1 MELLSFN
8 QFINEGAY
16 LGQDGLV
23 HLQYA
28 DDRNNPA
35 EVLKTADSGKDHFS
49 GTQLSG
55 MRDNDPSMWSWPIF
69 WGLGPDNISPEIDHP
84 GRIKYT
90 MDKLKNG
97 EIADM
102 PSSLND
108 FIQGSFRKVG
118 ITRNFRPDYV
128 VTVGSTAGLVN
139 SMADA
144 ITQTLGSDTKIIELP
159 KVVYFDAYDAFDWE
173 EVNRQV
179 DRNGKK
185 TFDKAKSTI
194 YDYVDKEQTP
204 PELKAAIK
212 ASTTV
217 DELKRAV
224 AIYGI
229 VWRDIVN
236 AKPAKPFIVRSS
248 GINSG
253 GARSMWKDKYDY
265 ETTSFIDAVIDCAVN
280 GSKMLIIDDNK
291 HSGTDMRTIRR
302 NVEEIVAG
310 LDKKGPNADTRFAF
324 YVLYRMPTK
333 DYIDRRGEKH
343 PFISTSQVVQ
353 GFAAFLQGGQP
364 VQADDQ
370 IEDNLEEP
378 EDK

>member
-35 EVLKTADSGKDHFS
+35 EVLKTADSGKSHAQGTLIS
-49 GTQLSG
+49 GKDDRRPDL
-55 MRDNDPSMWSWPIF
+55 WSWPMF

-97 EIADM
+97 EIANM

-139 SMADA
+139 SMATA
-144 ITQTLGSDTKIIELP
+144 ISQTLGSSIKIIELP

-179 DRNGKK
+179 DRNGEV
-185 TFDKAKSTI
+185 TFKKAKSTI
-194 YDYVDKEQTP
+194 YDYVDKDQTP

-217 DELKRAV
+217 AELKRAV
-224 AIYGI
+224 AVYGI
-229 VWRDIVN
+229 VWRDVVN
-236 AKPAKPFIVRSS
+236 DKPAKPFIVRSS
-248 GINSG
+248 GITSG
-253 GARSMWKDKYDY
+253 GSRSLWKAKYDY
-265 ETTSFIDAVIDCAVN
+265 ETTSFIEAVIDCAVN

-291 HSGTDMRTIRR
+291 HTGTDMRTIRY

-310 LDKKGPNADTRFAF
+310 LDKKIPNVDTRFAF
-324 YVLYRMPTK
+324 YVLYRMPAIEYT
-333 DYIDRRGEKH
+333 DIRGGTH
-343 PFISTSQVVQ
+343 AFVATAQVVQ
-353 GFAAFLQGGQP
+353 GFQEFLQGGQP
-364 VQADDQ
+364 AQVDDQ
-370 IEDNLEEP
+370 IEDNLE
-378 EDK
+378 

>member
-23 HLQYA
+23 YLQYA
-28 DDRNNPA
+28 DDKNNPD
-35 EVLKTADSGKDHFS
+35 EVLKTADSGKSHAEGTLIS
-49 GTQLSG
+49 GKDDKRPDL
-55 MRDNDPSMWSWPIF
+55 WSWPMF
-69 WGLGPDNISPEIDHP
+69 WGLGPDNISSEIDHP

-97 EIADM
+97 EIANM

-108 FIQGSFRKVG
+108 FIEGSFRRVG

-144 ITQTLGSDTKIIELP
+144 ITQTLGSDVKIIELP

-179 DRNGKK
+179 DKNGAA
-185 TFDKAKSTI
+185 TFKKAKSVI
-194 YDYVDKEQTP
+194 YDYIDKEQTP
-204 PELKAAIK
+204 PEMKAAIK
-212 ASTTV
+212 AATTV
-217 DELKRAV
+217 AELKRTVSA
-224 AIYGI
+224 YGI

-236 AKPAKPFIVRSS
+236 DKPAKPFIVRSS
-248 GINSG
+248 GITSG
-253 GARSMWKDKYDY
+253 GSRSLWKDKYDY
-265 ETTSFIDAVIDCAVN
+265 ETTSFIEAVIDCAVN

-291 HSGTDMRTIRR
+291 HTGTDMRTIRY

-310 LDKKGPNADTRFAF
+310 LDKKRPNADTRFAF
-324 YVLYRMPTK
+324 YVLYRMPAKEYT
-333 DYIDRRGEKH
+333 DIRGGQH
-343 PFISTSQVVQ
+343 PFVATAQVVQ
-353 GFAAFLQGGQP
+353 GFQAFLQGDQEP
-364 VQADDQ
+364 QVDDQ
-370 IEDNLEEP
+370 IEDNLE
-378 EDK
+378 

>member
-35 EVLKTADSGKDHFS
+35 EVLKTADSGRSHAEGTFTSGKDDKRPD
-49 GTQLSG
+49 L
-55 MRDNDPSMWSWPIF
+55 WSWPIF
-69 WGLGPDNISPEIDHP
+69 WGLGPDNISPKIDHP

-108 FIQGSFRKVG
+108 FIKGSFRRVG
-118 ITRNFRPDYV
+118 ITSNFRPDYV

-139 SMADA
+139 SMATA
-144 ITQTLGSDTKIIELP
+144 ISQTVGSSVKIIELP
-159 KVVYFDAYDAFDWE
+159 KVVYFDAYDAFDWK
-173 EVNRQV
+173 EVNSQV
-179 DRNGKK
+179 DRNGAA
-185 TFDKAKSTI
+185 TFRKAKNTI
-194 YDYVDKEQTP
+194 YDYIDKEQTP
-204 PELKAAIK
+204 PELKAAIT
-212 ASTTV
+212 AATTV
-217 DELKRAV
+217 DELRRAV
-224 AIYGI
+224 AAYGI

-236 AKPAKPFIVRSS
+236 NKPAKPFIVRSS
-248 GINSG
+248 GINFG

-265 ETTSFIDAVIDCAVN
+265 ETTSFIEAVVDCAVN
-280 GSKMLIIDDNK
+280 GSRMLIIDDNK

-302 NVEEIVAG
+302 NIEEIVAG
-310 LDKKGPNADTRFAF
+310 LDKKRPNVDTRFAF

-333 DYIDRRGEKH
+333 DYTDIKGGKH
-343 PFISTSQVVQ
+343 PFVADTKTVQ
-353 GFAAFLQGGQP
+353 GFVEFLQAGQP
-364 VQADDQ
+364 AQTDDR

>member
-16 LGQDGLV
+16 LGKDGLV
-23 HLQYA
+23 HLNIA
-28 DDRNNPA
+28 DDRNNPD
-35 EVLKTADSGKDHFS
+35 EVLKTVDSGKDHFK
-49 GTQLSG
+49 GTLLTG
-55 MRDNDPSMWSWPIF
+55 MNDNKPHMWSWPIF

-108 FIQGSFRKVG
+108 FIKGSFMKVG

-139 SMADA
+139 SMANA
-144 ITQTLGSDTKIIELP
+144 ITQTLGSDVKIIELP
-159 KVVYFDAYDAFDWE
+159 KVIYFDAYDAFDWE

-179 DRNGKK
+179 DRLGKK
-185 TFDKAKSTI
+185 TFNKAKSLI
-194 YDYVDKEQTP
+194 YEYIDKEQTP

-212 ASTTV
+212 AATTV
-217 DELKRAV
+217 AELKKAV
-224 AIYGI
+224 AVYGI
-229 VWRDIVN
+229 IWRDIVN
-236 AKPAKPFIVRSS
+236 DKSAKPFIVRSS
-248 GINSG
+248 GITSG
-253 GARSMWKDKYDY
+253 GSRSMWKAKYDY
-265 ETTSFIDAVIDCAVN
+265 ETTSFIDAVVNCA
-280 GSKMLIIDDNK
+280 GGESKMLIIDDNK

-302 NVEEIVAG
+302 NIEEIVAG
-310 LDKKGPNADTRFAF
+310 LDEKGPNVDTQFAF

-333 DYIDRRGEKH
+333 EYADRRGEKH
-343 PFISTSQVVQ
+343 PFIATAQVVQ
-353 GFAAFLQGGQP
+353 GFQAFLQGGQAP
-364 VQADDQ
+364 QVDDQ
-370 IEDNLEEP
+370 IEDNLE
-378 EDK
+378 

>member
-8 QFINEGAY
+8 QFINEGVY

-35 EVLKTADSGKDHFS
+35 EVLKTADSGKSHAQGTLIS
-49 GTQLSG
+49 GKDDKRPDL
-55 MRDNDPSMWSWPIF
+55 WSWPMF

-139 SMADA
+139 SMATA
-144 ITQTLGSDTKIIELP
+144 ISQTLGSSIKIIELP
-159 KVVYFDAYDAFDWE
+159 KVVYFDAYDAFDWD
-173 EVNRQV
+173 EVNLQV
-179 DRNGKK
+179 DRNGEA
-185 TFDKAKSTI
+185 TFKKAKSTI
-194 YDYVDKEQTP
+194 YDYVDKDQTP

-217 DELKRAV
+217 AELKRAV
-224 AIYGI
+224 AVYGI
-229 VWRDIVN
+229 VWRDVVN
-236 AKPAKPFIVRSS
+236 DKPAKPFIVRSS
-248 GINSG
+248 GITSG
-253 GARSMWKDKYDY
+253 GSRSLWKAKYDY
-265 ETTSFIDAVIDCAVN
+265 ETTSFIEAVIDCAVN

-291 HSGTDMRTIRR
+291 HTGTDMRTIRY

-310 LDKKGPNADTRFAF
+310 LDKKIPNVDTRFAF
-324 YVLYRMPTK
+324 YVLYRMPATEYT
-333 DYIDRRGEKH
+333 DIRGGTH
-343 PFISTSQVVQ
+343 AFVATAQVVQ
-353 GFAAFLQGGQP
+353 GFQEFLQGGQP
-364 VQADDQ
+364 AQVDDQ
-370 IEDNLEEP
+370 IEDNLE
-378 EDK
+378 